1 VIRNVVIHVSNEQP
15 LLADLFSVPS
25 PADVGLVCT
34 NIRMMDGKKPIF
46 IDHTDS
52 TFFFPNLHI
61 RFLEIPNVEMAK
73 HLASAGSMPGH
84 APGFTVAGGGAAAG
98 GATVPGAGEAA
109 TLDPDQRLPIALG
122 DGTVTIDPEPEPVV
136 DPDADIDID
145 EDFLQRVRDI

>member
-1 VIRNVVIHVSNEQP
+1 MIRNVVIHISNEQP

-34 NIRMMDGKKPIF
+34 NVRMLDGKKPIF

-61 RFLEIPNVEMAK
+61 RFLEIPNAEMAK
-73 HLASAGSMPGH
+73 HLATAGTVPGH
-84 APGFTVAGGGAAAG
+84 APGFTAAG
-98 GATVPGAGEAA
+98 GPAACPSESA
-109 TLDPDQRLPIALG
+109 TLDPDQRLPIVLG
-122 DGTVTIDPEPEPVV
+122 DGTVTIEPEPEPEL
-136 DPDADIDID
+136 DLDID

>member
-1 VIRNVVIHVSNEQP
+1 VIRNVVIHISNEQP

-34 NIRMMDGKKPIF
+34 NVRLMDGKKPIF

-61 RFLEIPNVEMAK
+61 RFLEIPNAEMAK
-73 HLASAGSMPGH
+73 HLATAGSAPGH
-84 APGFTVAGGGAAAG
+84 SADAR
-98 GATVPGAGEAA
+98 GESA

-122 DGTVTIDPEPEPVV
+122 DGGVTIDPEAQPVPEPEI
-136 DPDADIDID
+136 DLDID